1 MQTFKKIGEGFLIA
15 GFVFLFIILAFQSQ
29 LQLPTWLKI
38 AGRMHPMFLHF
49 PIVLLLLS
57 FLSLWIPSHEQSVWN
72 WFDGLRLVAAISAV
86 VTAVMGL
93 LLSLEE
99 PELTRLLQ
107 WHKWSGVGVAFLA
120 LVFYIFSDF
129 FIRVKYVGK
138 AFTLFAGLLIFLT
151 GHWGAGLTHGD
162 NYLLEPMSA
171 ERKVAVEDAVVFNDV
186 IKPILERKCL
196 SCHREGNMKGG
207 LLMENIAGMLK
218 GGKTGPLFVPGEP
231 EMSLL
236 IQRIHLPVNEKKHM
250 PPASKPALT
259 DEESALLYAWIRS
272 GALMKEKLVSLPAQD
287 SFRLLA
293 TRTFATDDMP
303 VHQLA
308 YDFPPADQ
316 KTVAA
321 LNNNYR
327 VIEPLALGA
336 AALSVK
342 FYGIAQF
349 SSRALQELLPI
360 KQQVTELSVSR
371 MPVKDEDLKTISEFT
386 NITRLNLNYTD
397 ITGSGLQYLK
407 SLGKLQQLSLSGT
420 AVKANAFEGLDSLP
434 ELSKIFVWDTP
445 IDSSQAVSLS
455 NRNKK
460 WKIETGFS
468 KDTTVK
474 IALPPPAFRTPSGV
488 LQKPRMV
495 ELRHPVPGV
504 EIRYTTDGKK
514 PDSIKSEIYKQPFLI
529 DSTMRLKARAF
540 REGWY
545 GSGTAEAVYIMR
557 RVKPDSVLLLTKPD
571 ARYAMLSPDQLSD
584 DDLGD
589 LNFANGQWV
598 GYQKSDAN
606 FLLYFNAQV
615 NAGTILLNLLRN
627 TGPHIFPPVS
637 IEVWGGIDKDNLKL
651 LGRKKIAMPGK
662 DDAPAMIQ
670 EQVKFPSTS
679 LRYIKVNIQRLKA
692 LPSWHDSK
700 GKPGW
705 VMISEIVVN

>member
-15 GFVFLFIILAFQSQ
+15 GFVFLFIILIFQAQ

-49 PIVLLLLS
+49 PIVLVLLS

-99 PELTRLLQ
+99 AEITRLLQ
-107 WHKWSGVGVAFLA
+107 WHKWGGVAVAFLA
-120 LVFYIFSDF
+120 LSFYIFNDF
-129 FIRVKYVGK
+129 LIRQKLLGK
-138 AFTLFAGLLIFLT
+138 AFTLFAGFLIFIT

-171 ERKVAVEDAVVFNDV
+171 DRKVLVEDAVVFNDV

-196 SCHREGNMKGG
+196 GCHREGNMKGG
-207 LLMENIAGMLK
+207 LLMENVAGMLE

-259 DEESALLYAWIRS
+259 DEEAALLYAWIRS

-293 TRTFATDDMP
+293 TRTLATDDMP
-303 VHQLA
+303 VQQLA

-316 KTVAA
+316 KTIAA

-327 VIEPLALGA
+327 VIEPLARGA

-342 FYGIAQF
+342 FYGIGEF
-349 SSRALQELLPI
+349 SSRALQELLPL

-371 MPVKDEDLKTISEFT
+371 MPVKDEDLKTISQFT

-397 ITGSGLQYLK
+397 ISGSGLQYLK
-407 SLGKLQQLSLSGT
+407 TLGKLQQLSISGT

-434 ELSKIFVWDTP
+434 ALSKIFVWDTQM
-445 IDSSQAVSLS
+445 DSSQVQWLS
-455 NRNKK
+455 GRNRK
-460 WKIETGFS
+460 WKIETGFTDDS
-468 KDTTVK
+468 TVK
-474 IALPPPAFRTPSGV
+474 IALPPPAFRVPSGV
-488 LQKPRMV
+488 LQKPRTV

-514 PDSIKSEIYKQPFLI
+514 PDSIESKIYRQPFLI
-529 DSTMRLKARAF
+529 DSTAVLKARAF

-545 GSGTAEAVYIMR
+545 GSTTAEAVYIMR

-571 ARYAMLSPDQLSD
+571 ARYAMLAQDQLSD

-589 LNFANGQWV
+589 LNYANGQWV
-598 GYQKSDAN
+598 GYQKSEAG
-606 FLLYFNAQV
+606 FLLCFDEQV
-615 NAGTILLNLLRN
+615 NAGTVLLNLLKN
-627 TGPHIFPPVS
+627 TGAHIFPPVS
-637 IEVWGGIDKDNLKL
+637 IEIWGGNEKNNLKL
-651 LGRKKIAMPGK
+651 LGRKKIAMPLK
-662 DDAPAMIQ
+662 HEPSVMIQ
-670 EQVKFPSTS
+670 EQIKFTPTS
-679 LRYIKVNIQRLKA
+679 LRYIKINVERLKA
-692 LPSWHDSK
+692 LPPWHGSK
-700 GKPGW
+700 GKPAW
-705 VMISEIVVN
+705 VMVSEIVVN